1 MIKLPFNRCVIP
13 TTRNFSQISRLLA
26 SAIYDPQFQSE
37 NGADRSKHQRYFG
50 KIRGFKFQATPIIGF
65 KYLHLPKFL
74 LPTIE
79 GKIDSLHHGYEI
91 SLAVKINSIVVAIL
105 ITCIG
110 GLLTK
115 ISPLLDLILAGVK
128 TDRSLTN
135 AVTFLLISLGLL
147 ACSYFLAWQG
157 TKFFRKLFAKGLTQQ
172 SQDLSSDNWFEEDL
186 DREYM
191 SGILSQNLPFLG
203 RNVRK

>member
-1 MIKLPFNRCVIP
+1 MIKIPFNRCVIP

-26 SAIYDPQFQSE
+26 SAIYDPQIDAE
-37 NGADRSKHQRYFG
+37 NDADRSKHQRYFG
-50 KIRGFKFQATPIIGF
+50 RIRGFKFQATPIIGF
-65 KYLHLPKFL
+65 KFLHLPKFL

-79 GKIDSLHHGYEI
+79 GKIDSLHYGYEI
-91 SLAVKINSIVVAIL
+91 SLEVKIHTIVLAIL

-128 TDRSLTN
+128 SDRSLTT
-135 AVTFLLISLGLL
+135 ALTFLLILLAML
-147 ACSYFLAWQG
+147 ACSYFSAWQG
-157 TKFFRKLFAKGLTQQ
+157 TKFFRNLFAKGLTQQ
-172 SQDLSSDNWFEEDL
+172 SQDLSTDNWFTEDL

-191 SGILSQNLPFLG
+191 SGLLSQNLPFLG
-203 RNVRK
+203 RDLRK